1 MKGITDSRHYED
13 IADAIRARN
22 GTGNKYYPSEMAAAI
37 LAIQGSGEGSGE
49 GGGEG
54 GGAGGK
60 EIASL
65 NIYENIGMF
74 AIEYEDGSTIIGS
87 ATFDADGLPTG
98 LTDDNGNTV
107 NFTSGYPTSAT
118 NGANSVPII
127 WG

>member
-13 IADAIRARN
+13 IADAIRAKN

-37 LAIQGSGEGSGE
+37 REIQ

-54 GGAGGK
+54 SSGAGGK

-74 AIEYEDGSTIIGS
+74 TIGYEDGTTITGN
-87 ATFDADGLPTG
+87 ATFDANGLPTS

-118 NGANSVPII
+118 NGGNSVPII

>member
-1 MKGITDSRHYED
+1 MKGITDSRYYED
-13 IADAIRARN
+13 IAAAIRAKN
-22 GTGNKYYPSEMAAAI
+22 GKTNAYYPSEMAAAI
-37 LAIQGSGEGSGE
+37 RAIQGSGTGDSV
-49 GGGEG
+49 
-54 GGAGGK
+54 GGK

-74 AIEYEDGSTIIGS
+74 AIEYEDGTTITGT
-87 ATFDADGLPTG
+87 ATFDANGLPTS

-118 NGANSVPII
+118 NGGNSVPII

>member
-13 IADAIRARN
+13 IADAIRAKN
-22 GTGNKYYPSEMAAAI
+22 GTKASYYPSEMAAAI
-37 LAIQGSGEGSGE
+37 LEIQGSGEGDSF
-49 GGGEG
+49 
-54 GGAGGK
+54 GGK
-60 EIASL
+60 EIAGL

-74 AIEYEDGSTIIGS
+74 TIEYADGTTITGS

-107 NFTSGYPTSAT
+107 NFTFGYPTSAT
-118 NGANSVPII
+118 NGENSVPIV

>member
-13 IADAIRARN
+13 IADAIRAKN

-37 LAIQGSGEGSGE
+37 LEIQGSGESDSS
-49 GGGEG
+49 
-54 GGAGGK
+54 GGK
-60 EIASL
+60 EIAGM

-74 AIEYEDGSTIIGS
+74 TIEYADGTTITGS

-118 NGANSVPII
+118 NGENSVPIV

>member
-1 MKGITDSRHYED
+1 MP
-13 IADAIRARN
+13 DAIRAKN
-22 GTGNKYYPSEMAAAI
+22 GKTNAYYPSEMAAAI
-37 LAIQGSGEGSGE
+37 RAIQGSGEGGSG
-49 GGGEG
+49 
-54 GGAGGK
+54 GGK

-74 AIEYEDGSTIIGS
+74 AIEYADGSTITGS
-87 ATFDADGLPTG
+87 ATFDDNGLPTG

-118 NGANSVPII
+118 NGENSVPII

>member
-1 MKGITDSRHYED
+1 MKGITDSRYYAD
-13 IADAIRARN
+13 IANAIRAKN
-22 GTGNKYYPSEMAAAI
+22 GKGNKYYPSEMAAAI
-37 LAIQGSGEGSGE
+37 LLIQGT
-49 GGGEG
+49 
-54 GGAGGK
+54 GAGGSSGGK
-60 EIASL
+60 DIASL

-87 ATFDADGLPTG
+87 ATFDANGLPTS

-118 NGANSVPII
+118 NGENSVPIV

>member
-13 IADAIRARN
+13 IAAAIRAKN

-37 LAIQGSGEGSGE
+37 REIQGGGTGDSGDGM
-49 GGGEG
+49 
-54 GGAGGK
+54 
-60 EIASL
+60 EIESL

-74 AIEYEDGSTIIGS
+74 AIEYEDGTTITGS
-87 ATFDADGLPTG
+87 ATFDANGLPTG

-118 NGANSVPII
+118 NGKNSVPIV